1 MMIFSK
7 STVAAA
13 LLAAVSFAPLT
24 ASASLFD
31 DDEARRA
38 ILDVRTR
45 IDALQRD
52 VNTRLDSKANT
63 SSTLELANQNE
74 QLRQEIAK
82 LRGQVEVLTNDLANE
97 QRRQKDFYVDL
108 DGRLRKLEPQKIT
121 VDGKEANIGVFD
133 LGTTNAPRPLT
144 FGGANRYPIW
154 ANNERVAFQSER
166 EGDIGIWWTRADG
179 TGTAERLTSDQLAR
193 VRRAYAVPAAPGVT
207 VAQASPRLL
216 QPCPSPSSPNPPADP
231 PRPGID
237 HHDGHSRLPR
247 AWDDSEGFSATC
259 SLASDTQ
266 ATGVYSKYRCAGV
279 QVRSRFRNLRGSAA
293 GLSPG

>member
-13 LLAAVSFAPLT
+13 LLAAVSFAPRA
-24 ASASLFD
+24 ASASMFD

-121 VDGKEANIGVFD
+121 VDGKEANIEPSEQKAYDTALAVFKAGD
-133 LGTTNAPRPLT
+133 YK
-144 FGGANRYPIW
+144 GAGAAFFDFLRRY
-154 ANNERVAFQSER
+154 
-166 EGDIGIWWTRADG
+166 
-179 TGTAERLTSDQLAR
+179 
-193 VRRAYAVPAAPGVT
+193 
-207 VAQASPRLL
+207 
-216 QPCPSPSSPNPPADP
+216 
-231 PRPGID
+231 
-237 HHDGHSRLPR
+237 
-247 AWDDSEGFSATC
+247 
-259 SLASDTQ
+259 
-266 ATGVYSKYRCAGV
+266 
-279 QVRSRFRNLRGSAA
+279 
-293 GLSPG
+293 